1 MRKIALKRKIY
12 KGKQCIG
19 LQLDMWWCSDTQT
32 AFAAITMT
40 TVEEP
45 TSSLPTAQLELVS
58 DILEF
63 EVFPYNSK
71 TGELIA
77 SGSSASARPT
87 SSPTPSSPG

>member
-45 TSSLPTAQLELVS
+45 TSS
-58 DILEF
+58 
-63 EVFPYNSK
+63 
-71 TGELIA
+71 
-77 SGSSASARPT
+77 
-87 SSPTPSSPG
+87 SPTVR